1 MSEKVY
7 PLVSLLVANYNN
19 GQFISETLESALAQT
34 YPNIEIVIVDDGS
47 TDDSLQEIGRFM
59 ESHPDS
65 RLRLFKNADNKGCG
79 RIKRQC
85 IELSEGAYFGFL
97 DPEDTI
103 LPDTVS
109 TLMGVFDREP
119 GLGIVYCTHYLCNEK
134 WEIQGISSYPG
145 AIPQGQSHLTS
156 TSGHISAMAICRRA
170 VYDKTE
176 GINATYQV
184 SEDQDLYLK
193 MEEVA
198 PVYYVDKPMYFY
210 RKHDHNSSW
219 NERKVFNNF
228 YWKYHCVKAAYLRR
242 KRSKSPVANITKLE
256 MDRMSLSYYLR
267 LGKERWRTG
276 KFVPAVC
283 SYIRMFPYLY
293 THFC

>member
-1 MSEKVY
+1 MTEQ
-7 PLVSLLVANYNN
+7 PLVSILIANFNN
-19 GQFISETLESALAQT
+19 ARFITETLDSAVGQT
-34 YPNIEIVIVDDGS
+34 YRNLEIVIIDDGS
-47 TDDSLQEIGRFM
+47 TDGSRCVIDEYIASHQDVVFRFVQN
-59 ESHPDS
+59 S
-65 RLRLFKNADNKGCG
+65 DNQGCG

-85 IELSEGAYFGFL
+85 IETSNGAFFTFL

-103 LPDTVS
+103 VPEAIE
-109 TLMGVFDREP
+109 TLMQVLLDQP
-119 GLGIVYCTHYLCNEK
+119 DLGIAYCTHYLCNEAL
-134 WEIQGISSYPG
+134 EPQGISTYPG
-145 AIPQGQSHLTS
+145 KIPEGQSHLTS
-156 TSGHISAMAICRRA
+156 TEGHISALAVCRRA

-193 MEEVA
+193 MEEQA
-198 PVYYVDKPMYFY
+198 PVCYIDKPMYYY

-228 YWKYHCVKAAYLRR
+228 YWRYHCVKAAYLRR
-242 KRSKSPVANITKLE
+242 KDSGSSVANLSNRE
-256 MDRMSLSYYLR
+256 MDRMSFSYYLR

-283 SYIRMFPYLY
+283 SYVRMFPYLY
-293 THFC
+293 TQFC

>member
-1 MSEKVY
+1 MTEQ
-7 PLVSLLVANYNN
+7 PLVSILIANFNN
-19 GQFISETLESALAQT
+19 ARFITETLDSALGQT
-34 YPNIEIVIVDDGS
+34 YKNLEIVIIDDGS
-47 TDDSLQEIGRFM
+47 TDDSRRVIDEYIAGHQGVV
-59 ESHPDS
+59 
-65 RLRLFKNADNKGCG
+65 FKFVQNSDNQGCG

-85 IELSEGAYFGFL
+85 IGSSNGAFFSFL

-103 LPDTVS
+103 VPEAID
-109 TLMGVFDREP
+109 TLMQVLLDYP
-119 GLGIVYCTHYLCNEK
+119 DIGIAYCTHYLCNEAL
-134 WEIQGISSYPG
+134 EPQGISTYPG
-145 AIPQGQSHLTS
+145 KIPEGQSHLTS
-156 TSGHISAMAICRRA
+156 TGGHISALAVCRRA

-193 MEEVA
+193 MEEQA
-198 PVYYVDKPMYFY
+198 PVYYVDKPMYYY

-228 YWKYHCVKAAYLRR
+228 YWRYHCVKAAYLRR
-242 KRSKSPVANITKLE
+242 KENGSPVANLSKRE

-283 SYIRMFPYLY
+283 SYIRMFTYLY